1 MKTNKDKLLR
11 DAFVTFLQYNYERAS
26 YAMLTEATGL
36 SKAGMA
42 YYYPTKQKLFMAV
55 ADRFF
60 FGSQNPETK
69 FGETD
74 NLAGFIDHF
83 IESVRT
89 TMDYLTGIMSEVE
102 GYDDLAPQA
111 HFMNFICQIRRYYP
125 DVRSKMEG
133 IFGATLARWEQV
145 VGQAAR
151 SGEVRADID
160 VAEVARMFH
169 EIYIGCSFSD
179 ALLDGLDTDRLRKT
193 LLNLYAMIKA

>member
-1 MKTNKDKLLR
+1 MKTNKDKLLH

-42 YYYPTKQKLFMAV
+42 YYYPTKQELFVAV

-74 NLAGFIDHF
+74 SLADFIDHF

-89 TMDYLTGIMSEVE
+89 TMDYLTGIMREVE

-125 DVRSKMEG
+125 DVRSKIER
-133 IFGATLARWEQV
+133 IFGETLSRWEHA
-145 VGQAAR
+145 VGQAVR
-151 SGEVRADID
+151 NGEVREDID
-160 VAEVARMFH
+160 VAEVACMFH
-169 EIYIGCSFSD
+169 EIYIGRSFSESF
-179 ALLDGLDTDRLRKT
+179 LDGLDTDRLRET
-193 LLNLYAMIKA
+193 LLKLYAMIKA